1 MQTGIVRT
9 ADGLLLPGFGPLAMF
24 KILVE
29 AALSPFKRSPA
40 IVVRTRVG
48 LQIMQSTRPTT
59 THHAT
64 TTQLEPEELQH
75 NREAPT

>member
-29 AALSPFKRSPA
+29 AALSPFKRSP
-40 IVVRTRVG
+40 IVVRNP
-48 LQIMQSTRPTT
+48 MD
-59 THHAT
+59 
-64 TTQLEPEELQH
+64 
-75 NREAPT
+75 NRDGV

>member
-29 AALSPFKRSPA
+29 AALSQETGKQQ
-40 IVVRTRVG
+40 VRVERTIGDYGG
-48 LQIMQSTRPTT
+48 LLS
-59 THHAT
+59 
-64 TTQLEPEELQH
+64 
-75 NREAPT
+75 REDYWAEK

>member
-29 AALSPFKRSPA
+29 VALSPFKRSH
-40 IVVRTRVG
+40 IVVRRFVTLCVCNSLSLLYAIQFPVAG
-48 LQIMQSTRPTT
+48 TKNTPLSLSTW
-59 THHAT
+59 A
-64 TTQLEPEELQH
+64 
-75 NREAPT
+75 

>member
-29 AALSPFKRSPA
+29 VALSPFMFAQR
-40 IVVRTRVG
+40 
-48 LQIMQSTRPTT
+48 
-59 THHAT
+59 
-64 TTQLEPEELQH
+64 
-75 NREAPT
+75 